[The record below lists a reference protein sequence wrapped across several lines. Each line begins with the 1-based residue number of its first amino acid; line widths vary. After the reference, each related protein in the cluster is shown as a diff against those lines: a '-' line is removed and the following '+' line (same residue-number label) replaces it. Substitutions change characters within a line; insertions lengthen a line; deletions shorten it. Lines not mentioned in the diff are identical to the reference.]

1 MKDTLIKIGL
11 SPEEVEL
18 YLSLLEKGAQ
28 SAAQLASSTSVKRT
42 YVYRVASSLANK
54 GLVTEAKH
62 GRATVFEP
70 NSPDHLLS
78 LAEAKKIEAEQA
90 QTSLEGVLSSLASK
104 YRAIEAKPVVTY
116 FEGPEGVKKVYRDT
130 LTENGTILALV
141 QTSKVDNE
149 IYEWVTTKYAK
160 NRIKAGIPVRAV
172 VASGQKTKEYIGKN
186 EAELRETKVIQN
198 DKYPFEHEINIY
210 GDKIAIINHRSGT
223 KLMGI
228 IIDNEI
234 IAKTFRSWF
243 EITWDQTKS

>member
-90 QTSLEGVLSSLASK
+90 RANIEGVLDALKLKYSLVESKPIVRLYEGYSGLKKVFMDTLSEKKDISALLQVTDVEPKFKDWLKSTYSLTRAKENIHARVILASGDMSQEYISRNK
-104 YRAIEAKPVVTY
+104 QSNREVKLIPVKDYPLSLEVDIYGNKVAFIDYKDVDKPV
-116 FEGPEGVKKVYRDT
+116 G
-130 LTENGTILALV
+130 LI
-141 QTSKVDNE
+141 
-149 IYEWVTTKYAK
+149 I
-160 NRIKAGIPVRAV
+160 
-172 VASGQKTKEYIGKN
+172 
-186 EAELRETKVIQN
+186 
-198 DKYPFEHEINIY
+198 EHK
-210 GDKIAIINHRSGT
+210 D
-223 KLMGI
+223 
-228 IIDNEI
+228 
-234 IAKTFRSWF
+234 IAKTLQAWF
-243 EITWDQTKS
+243 ELAWSKLK